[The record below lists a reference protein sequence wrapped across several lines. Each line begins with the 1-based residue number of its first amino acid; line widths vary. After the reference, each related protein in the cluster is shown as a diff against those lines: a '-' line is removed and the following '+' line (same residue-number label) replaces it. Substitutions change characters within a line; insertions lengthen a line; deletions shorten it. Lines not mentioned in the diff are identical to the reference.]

1 MPHKRKFIVNRQT
14 WRLHQFEF
22 SVPCSYEDCLAR
34 LRVLEADLEARYLIE
49 LEHRLFRSPSF
60 DKPSLKLERDDESS
74 AFELTWHNVILS
86 GTVQFITED
95 RTLFVGISQ
104 FKWDYPAPTPLYV
117 IGLVLI
123 VSSLA
128 VASIPFLVAY
138 VSPNPNSMWSDS
150 TIHLGLLSSL
160 VPLIG
165 ALVLYFA
172 FRIEV
177 ARAVNILIA
186 AFHDCPNR

>member
-1 MPHKRKFIVNRQT
+1 MSRKRKFIVNRHT
-14 WRLHQFEF
+14 WRLDQFEF
-22 SVPCSYEDCLAR
+22 SVPCSYEECLAR
-34 LRVLEADLEARYLIE
+34 LQTLETDLQNRYLVE
-49 LEHRLFRSPSF
+49 VQRRRNRSSNA
-60 DKPSLKLERDDESS
+60 DKPTLKLDRDADSS

-95 RTLFVGISQ
+95 RSLFVGISQ
-104 FKWDYPAPTPLYV
+104 FKWDYPTPTPLYV
-117 IGLVLI
+117 IALVLI

-128 VASIPFLVAY
+128 VASMPFLVAY

-165 ALVLYFA
+165 AL
-172 FRIEV
+172 I
-177 ARAVNILIA
+177 
-186 AFHDCPNR
+186 